1 MCAYVCV
8 HTRVRGGVAPDSA
21 SAPLSAAGPVVV
33 AEVVE
38 VIPLAEA
45 VAVSV
50 DEEGLAPMAPVAP
63 TAE

>member
-1 MCAYVCV
+1 
-8 HTRVRGGVAPDSA
+8 
-21 SAPLSAAGPVVV
+21 V

>member
-1 MCAYVCV
+1 MVKQV
-8 HTRVRGGVAPDSA
+8 QLVEQDIF
-21 SAPLSAAGPVVV
+21 LV